1 MSGPADPVT
10 GGAGEDAGGARGGAP
25 GGPPA
30 PPADA
35 SPPPGPVSRV
45 RALARAA
52 GVPRLVIGFFL
63 VVLFAIAVATRMDV
77 PGLLTDSLARIA
89 RNGLLVLALLP
100 AIRGGLGLNF
110 GLPLGIVCG
119 LTGCVVSLNAG
130 MKGWAGL
137 GAAALIGLL
146 LSIPV
151 GWGYGAI
158 LNRTRGQEM
167 MVGTYLG
174 FAAVSGMSIFW
185 LLAPFHNPQLVWA
198 LGGIGLRTT
207 LSLSGAYDKLLD
219 RFLAFEIAGISVPTG
234 TLLLFA
240 GFCALTALFFRTRW
254 GITIAAARANPRFAR
269 AAGISYTATRTQA
282 AILSTALGALGIV
295 VFAQS
300 YGFVQLYTAPL
311 YMAFPAVAC
320 LLIGGATVSNATVLH
335 VIVGT
340 VLFQSILT
348 VALPVTSQVVQG
360 DISETARLVI
370 QNGMILYALTRREK
384 R

>member
-1 MSGPADPVT
+1 VSGPGDPVT
-10 GGAGEDAGGARGGAP
+10 GGAGEGGGGAQ

-35 SPPPGPVSRV
+35 SPPLGLVSRV